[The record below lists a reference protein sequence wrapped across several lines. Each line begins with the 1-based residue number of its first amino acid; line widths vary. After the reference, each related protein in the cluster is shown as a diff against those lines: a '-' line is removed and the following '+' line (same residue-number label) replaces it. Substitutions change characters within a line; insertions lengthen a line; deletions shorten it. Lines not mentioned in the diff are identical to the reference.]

1 MEVFGHARDR
11 GQPLGPR
18 VSWGVPFTAAA
29 VRLARTHVTVA
40 LRRYGVPQ
48 HVVDDARIVVSE
60 LLGNALRHARPI
72 RNAGLVVTLELQPDS
87 LRLSVADGGSGTL
100 PTLLHPPALAL
111 HGRGLTL
118 VRTLT
123 REWGVRE
130 GAHGNTVFGVLG
142 IA

>member
-1 MEVFGHARDR
+1 VAVLGTAEEKVARPVSR
-11 GQPLGPR
+11 L
-18 VSWGVPFTAAA
+18 SWGVPFAAAA
-29 VRLARTHVTVA
+29 VRAGRTSVTVA

-48 HVVDDARIVVSE
+48 HVIDDARIVISE

-72 RNAGLVVTLELQPDS
+72 RNAGLVLALEVRPDS
-87 LRLSVADGGSGTL
+87 VRLSVSDGGSATL
-100 PTLLHPPALAL
+100 PTLLHPPALSPS
-111 HGRGLTL
+111 GRGLAI

-130 GAHGNTVFGVLG
+130 GAEGNTVFGVLA